1 MLVILEG
8 LDKCGKTTFANRF
21 AEHAEIIHSTKDDDP
36 VIVLSNA
43 VKLAASKL
51 VILDRSFLSE
61 MCYGPV
67 YRGEMTIMPAKMM
80 KITKL
85 LKSIEHCILY
95 FSRPDGSKVEYDY
108 SDEFEQFPDKLK
120 LVETKSVSSFIKKY
134 VEKRYKQY
142 ISMYKNRF
150 NIYEVQYK

>member
-67 YRGEMTIMPAKMM
+67 YRGEMTITPAKMM

-108 SDEFEQFPDKLK
+108 LDEFEQFPDKLK
-120 LVETKSVSSFIKKY
+120 LVE
-134 VEKRYKQY
+134 KRYRQY